1 MKHRTDA
8 LKKIILLLQGLGLLV
23 ALLASFVGGLY
34 MFNGNI
40 LYAMPISLVLVV
52 AMFYL
57 VSYFMK
63 EKANRKK
70 KGYSTMF
77 YYLLVLYAVL
87 GSVVSFFVLHFVNVE
102 LNEKEEIRALSAKK
116 LKGIEAIY
124 AEYNQQYMEFCDLM
138 RTDIILKTSTSNLI
152 QANRGILNGAPY
164 NLDDNMLNVIESR
177 SSKVD
182 AINQMKIQPMMN
194 DFAEAETK
202 LLSNKSDFF
211 ESCNNA
217 IEGWSRMKIARVFNE
232 LDQRITADYD
242 VLNQKLQSV
251 STGQAQ
257 LITDQKPYLE
267 DAMMD
272 KPLQLAVK
280 HLGLL
285 AFVVL
290 VIFQLLI
297 LLPYFLTKGRQ
308 Y

>member
-1 MKHRTDA
+1 MKHRTDT
-8 LKKIILLLQGLGLLV
+8 LKNILLLLQAVGLLV
-23 ALLASFVGGLY
+23 AMFTSFIGGLY
-34 MFNGNI
+34 MFNGNV

-52 AMFYL
+52 SMFYL
-57 VSYFMK
+57 VTYFMK

-70 KGYSTMF
+70 KGYSSMF

-102 LNEKEEIRALSAKK
+102 LNEKGAVQSLAAKK

-124 AEYNQQYMEFCDLM
+124 KEYNEQYSTFCDLM
-138 RTDIILKTSTSNLI
+138 RTDIIQKTSTRELI
-152 QANRGILNGAPY
+152 NANRSILNGSPY
-164 NLDDNMLNVIESR
+164 NLDDNMLNSLMNR
-177 SSKVD
+177 PSKVD
-182 AINQMKIQPMMN
+182 AVNQMKIQPMLN
-194 DFAEAETK
+194 DFAEVENQ
-202 LLSNKSDFF
+202 LLSNKEEFF

-217 IEGWSRMKIARVFNE
+217 IEDWSRLKIARVFNE
-232 LDQRITADYD
+232 LDQRITADYE

-251 STGQAQ
+251 SSGQIQ

-280 HLGLL
+280 HIGPTT
-285 AFVVL
+285 FVVL